1 MQREFVG
8 SGQQP
13 VSDYGRPPEADE
25 ILCDRD
31 VVVPM
36 RDGVKLVIDVYRP
49 AAAGRY
55 PVLLAFGGHSKE
67 IQGPEIPKE
76 FPPQPAWSSLWVG
89 HMEAGDTRFFVSRG
103 YAHVVGSPRGMH
115 KSEDGGSREWDSYDL
130 IEWIAQQPWCD
141 GNVGMIGIGAFAA
154 EQFKLARQ
162 HPPHLKAIFAYDGRG
177 AYGPLGSFRE
187 EYPGGVI
194 HLLRYLMDHFS
205 GVHRNKGAPSQLSPP
220 REALWREAM
229 SNPDYRMYPHVLNV
243 LHQKGQ
249 HMPQYFDVLLEPYD
263 DWEVVEA
270 SERAVAA
277 ISIPAY
283 IGSGWYGYTYKTHLS
298 GAQNYFRTLTCC
310 KRLVLTGPAHL
321 DRPLRALRTEALRW
335 YDHWLKGID
344 SGMLAEPPVR
354 FWVMGAN
361 EWRSAQD
368 WPLTQT
374 RWTKLF
380 LNSWERLTPEPFVAS
395 SVDEFIPP
403 DAFVQMPPTQTNR
416 IARLRYLSD
425 PLPRDLLVAGPMVL
439 NLFAAIDQDD
449 TNWIIILK
457 DVGPDMGVRSARE
470 GEREISNDLPE
481 RELTRGWLKA
491 SYRAL
496 DPARSKPWK
505 PWHRLTREAREPVIP
520 GEVTE
525 YAIEILSTANLFR
538 RGHRIC
544 VEITSHDLPT
554 GVSGAT
560 NVEYIPNHIC
570 SSKTT
575 LHKIYHDAKHPSH
588 LLLPV
593 IPEPAD
599 SSDL

>member
-1 MQREFVG
+1 
-8 SGQQP
+8 
-13 VSDYGRPPEADE
+13 
-25 ILCDRD
+25 
-31 VVVPM
+31 
-36 RDGVKLVIDVYRP
+36 
-49 AAAGRY
+49 
-55 PVLLAFGGHSKE
+55 
-67 IQGPEIPKE
+67 
-76 FPPQPAWSSLWVG
+76 
-89 HMEAGDTRFFVSRG
+89 MEAGDTRFFVSRG
-103 YAHVVGSPRGMH
+103 YVHVVGSPRGMH

-154 EQFKLARQ
+154 EQFKLAKQ
-162 HPPHLKAIFAYDGRG
+162 HPLHLKAIFAYDGRG

-187 EYPGGVI
+187 GYPGGVI

-205 GVHRNKGAPSQLSPP
+205 GVHRNKGAPSQLSAP

-263 DWEVVEA
+263 DEEIVEA
-270 SERAVAA
+270 SERAVSA

-298 GAQNYFRTLTCC
+298 GAENYFRTLTGC

-380 LNSWERLTPEPFVAS
+380 LNSWERLTPEPFATS

-425 PLPRDLLVAGPMVL
+425 PLPRDLLVAGPIVL

-457 DVGPDMGVRSARE
+457 DVGPDVGVRSARE
-470 GEREISNDLPE
+470 GEREISSDLPE

-491 SYRAL
+491 SCRAL